1 MVHHLFLRRL
11 YRRIQ
16 KENLRNRREHE
27 FGFIK
32 RRVAVLDFV
41 LLNQDYQYLETA
53 KAVFYTE
60 KALSL
65 NSSRDVA
72 GVHLLQD
79 ARGFEVAGDLST
91 PERCAHYDRAK
102 KILEGRVPLLQGDQI
117 TLEGRAFPLAPLRKE
132 NDKRLEEAHAKSAK
146 ASCK

>member
-1 MVHHLFLRRL
+1 M
-11 YRRIQ
+11 
-16 KENLRNRREHE
+16 
-27 FGFIK
+27 
-32 RRVAVLDFV
+32 
-41 LLNQDYQYLETA
+41 ETA

-91 PERCAHYDRAK
+91 AERRAYYDRAK